1 MKDEGLTEP
10 VTRIDSDKW
19 TCPPGDQPPAALETG
34 FHGEQATKCGRSGP
48 GAELVGK

>member
-34 FHGEQATKCGRSGP
+34 FHGQQAMQVWTQWP
-48 GAELVGK
+48 GG